1 MNNTKV
7 IEGQS
12 LEGILLYP
20 TVDDDFDHQYSRSK
34 DGKKIS
40 IKSID
45 LNQDFEKIKSIIDE
59 GVLIIIVAKDFLK
72 EYGM

>member
-1 MNNTKV
+1 MYQLTAYMNNTKV
-7 IEGQS
+7 IEGQL

-45 LNQDFEKIKSIIDE
+45 LNQDFEKIKSSLMKVID
-59 GVLIIIVAKDFLK
+59 
-72 EYGM
+72 